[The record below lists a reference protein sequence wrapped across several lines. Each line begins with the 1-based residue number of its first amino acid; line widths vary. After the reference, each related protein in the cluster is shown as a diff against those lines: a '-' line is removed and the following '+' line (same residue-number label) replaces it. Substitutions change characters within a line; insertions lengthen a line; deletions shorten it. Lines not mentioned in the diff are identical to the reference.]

1 MLKCAK
7 LKEKKGGM
15 LPFLFFFSIRN
26 PKFLK
31 QTAFFFWVFGKKAD
45 LSAPGVISNM
55 FDGGISNILFPIGSC
70 LEVP

>member
-7 LKEKKGGM
+7 LKKKKGGM
-15 LPFLFFFSIRN
+15 LPFLFFSPLKTKI
-26 PKFLK
+26 PKENGIFL
-31 QTAFFFWVFGKKAD
+31 VFGKKAD

-55 FDGGISNILFPIGSC
+55 FDGGISNILFPKGSW